1 MPMLL
6 TSLSATGVSPSTA
19 VGAAQS
25 CFIHVYSASTS
36 SATVL
41 IQQSLDNVAWYT
53 VATIVNPTS
62 TGEMWRGPSLSLTRV
77 NVSAW
82 ASGAI
87 SAAVDFS
94 GVETS
99 QWEILAGERPAV
111 GTNGLIKYDVTNA
124 ALVTLGGVGNVSSGN
139 VLIGSLPAYS
149 RVVATYIN
157 VTSAEDSANNFTGS
171 LGVAGTAYTDWLAAC
186 DMKSAV
192 LYGDAT
198 ADRGATNIDGCLM
211 YTTAKP
217 IYAQFIKTTTHLHD
231 LTNFAATVY
240 VEYCTYPT

>member
-6 TSLSATGVSPSTA
+6 SEAASTGVSQPTA

-25 CFIHVYSASTS
+25 VFIHVYSASTS
-36 SATVL
+36 ACTVL
-41 IQQSLDNVAWYT
+41 IQQSLDKIAWYT

-62 TGEMWRGPSLSLTRV
+62 TGEMWRGPSLSNTRV
-77 NVSAW
+77 NVSAYS
-82 ASGAI
+82 SGTI
-87 SAAVDFS
+87 SAAVDYS

-99 QWEILAGERPAV
+99 QWEILAGAAPSV
-111 GTNGLIKYDVTNA
+111 GTAGIIKYDVTNA
-124 ALVTLGGVGNVSSGN
+124 ALVALGGAGTVSSGN
-139 VLIGSLPAYS
+139 LLIGSLPAMS
-149 RVVATYIN
+149 RVRATYIN

-171 LGVAGTAYTDWLAAC
+171 LGVAGTAYTDWLAAV
-186 DMKSAV
+186 DMKTAT

-211 YTTAKP
+211 YTTVKP

-240 VEYCTYPT
+240 VEYVTYPT

>member
-1 MPMLL
+1 MLFSER
-6 TSLSATGVSPSTA
+6 TSSGTSESTA
-19 VGAAQS
+19 VGAGLS

-36 SATVL
+36 ACTVL
-41 IQQSLDNVAWYT
+41 IQQSLDKIAWYT
-53 VATIVNPTS
+53 VATIINPTS
-62 TGEMWRGPSLSLTRV
+62 TGELWRGPSLSNTRV
-77 NVSAW
+77 NISSYS
-82 ASGAI
+82 SGTI

-99 QWEILAGERPAV
+99 QWEILAGAKPSV
-111 GTNGLIKYDVTNA
+111 GTAGLIKYDVTNA
-124 ALVTLGGVGNVSSGN
+124 ALVSLGGAGTVSSGN
-139 VLIGSLPAYS
+139 LPIGTLPAYS
-149 RVVATYIN
+149 RVLATYIN

-211 YTTAKP
+211 YTTVKP

-240 VEYCTYPT
+240 VHYVTYPT